1 MLNLLVLMSNKSSK
15 SNKDRTLETTA
26 VLSSYTAQILSRHK
40 YAKIHSVFP
49 NGFNLNYK
57 GYLVYVTYHQE
68 GKLSALGMT
77 IDRKVFHRL
86 HPNLEI
92 GQLVRFQNN
101 RFTFYIQANTLMMNL
116 KEQSQK
122 DLKVEG
128 HSIESAEWLQ
138 LKDRLIKMDLF
149 SSSGFPKARELV
161 DNYKD
166 IHKKKEITKNHINDL
181 IGAGIGLTPTGDDF
195 LQGLILIEKIL
206 GHPPV
211 IEENVKAQ
219 LKERSTTDV
228 SLSYYEALFEGYY
241 NEPLAK
247 LFEAMSRGDERSIK
261 KSILLLQDYGETS
274 GFDLLTGILTY
285 LQIIEDRMI

>member
-1 MLNLLVLMSNKSSK
+1 MSNKSSQ
-15 SNKDRTLETTA
+15 SNKDRTLETMA

-57 GYLVYVTYHQE
+57 GYLVYLTYHQE

-86 HPNLEI
+86 HPYLKI
-92 GQLVRFQNN
+92 GQLVRYQNN
-101 RFTFYIQANTLMMNL
+101 AFTFYIQANTLKMNL

-122 DLKVEG
+122 DLKVRAY
-128 HSIESAEWLQ
+128 SFESAEWIQ
-138 LKDRLIKMDLF
+138 LKDHLIKMDLVR
-149 SSSGFPKARELV
+149 SSGFSKSKKLV
-161 DNYKD
+161 EIYED
-166 IHKKKEITKNHINDL
+166 IHKKKKITKEHINDL

-206 GHPPV
+206 GHPPT

-228 SLSYYEALFEGYY
+228 SLSYYESLFEGYY
-241 NEPLAK
+241 NEPLSK
-247 LFEAMSRGDERSIK
+247 LFEAMNQGDERNIK
-261 KSILLLQDYGETS
+261 KAILLLQDYGETS
-274 GFDLLTGILTY
+274 GYDLLTGILTY